1 MAETQQVIIEFVTD
15 TDQIDTAINKLEKT
29 GAIDSKMATA
39 FKQTNAEISK
49 QASQIQKTAA
59 ATVPLKKNLEDLNK
73 ASKSFAD
80 KFLADFQQQILDA
93 GGTIEDFKGGVQSAL
108 DEAGISMEEFKAA
121 IEATNNQSESLR
133 ARLKVLTQQIVQM
146 KLAGEDGTEQFKALV
161 TEAGNIKDAMADA
174 GAEIKNAGSDTRSL
188 DNLLGAAQA
197 VAGGFAVVQGAA
209 ALFGDENEDLQK
221 TLLKVNAVMA
231 VLQGLQQVSN
241 ALEKEGAIVK
251 LGSTI
256 ATKGQIAAQVIYN
269 AVVGS
274 SIGLMKALRVAFAL
288 TGVGALILGITA
300 LVQWLTASSKATKQL
315 IKDLT
320 AFNDTIEAQV
330 NDLNKSLQQN
340 DRIQAE
346 NSARAK
352 ERGALQSKINKQEIE
367 DLKSTFDAVFQLESA
382 QRQRAQTAEKT
393 INDMRTG
400 ELAFNQEALDEAQ
413 KFVDNYAQLQNK
425 RKDIAN
431 EIRIKTV
438 ENEKQTRVEQL
449 QAIADGF
456 QGRLALATKNSK
468 EEFELQK
475 QSARAQAAFSL
486 EEAGQ
491 NLPKRLLIER
501 ELQKQ
506 LRAIDAES
514 ALVRQQDRIA
524 GAERELLAAQQ
535 AARAISERGTQDE
548 INAQKRV
555 LLEKTRLDLL
565 QEGLSANEKL
575 IVWENYLNSVMQL
588 QKEFNNQSTKE
599 TLQDLISR
607 NNAELSQLN
616 ITNSEKLSLQEENLI
631 TQAQIEIDAN
641 KGLTYK
647 IKEIRAKLNE
657 DLRALRLAAIEKELE
672 DELAATEVREGALRR
687 ANERIAANEA
697 KPLQKRIAAIN
708 QIAALEIAAINKR
721 EDALDEELAHNLISQ
736 KEYKD
741 KYAKLVDDET
751 KIVEDAEK
759 KKTDLIKS
767 ENIKRAQIALT
778 VLGQIGDVIQSIN
791 DTESQKENDRIEGER
806 RRVAELLEAGA
817 ITEKEAA
824 KRNKRLDIEER
835 KAKLAQAKREK
846 DMAVFRALLAI
857 PAAYL
862 NGISQAGGTPFLGAI
877 YAAIA
882 AAEAVIIAARPLPKF
897 GHGKKSGYQGLA
909 EVGETGPEL
918 YERNGKM
925 FLADKSQIVWLGAK
939 DKVYNPTETK
949 EMLIPTVDK
958 QLMQWQAPVQKAE
971 AIDYDKLGKAV
982 GKHINIPG
990 FNIDEEGFKIW
1001 EQHGQN
1007 RKNYMDKRY
1016 SSK

>member
-1 MAETQQVIIEFVTD
+1 VAETQQVIIEFITETGQLD
-15 TDQIDTAINKLEKT
+15 SAIDQLEKT
-29 GAIDSKMATA
+29 GAIDSKMASA

-49 QASQIQKTAA
+49 QTAEIKKAASSTA
-59 ATVPLKKNLEDLNK
+59 PLKKNLEDVNK
-73 ASKSFAD
+73 ATK
-80 KFLADFQQQILDA
+80 KFTQDFMTGFNEGVIETLRDA
-93 GGTIEDFKGGVQSAL
+93 GVSAQ
-108 DEAGISMEEFKAA
+108 EFANALGSGQTEVEKS
-121 IEATNNQSESLR
+121 SESLR
-133 ARLKVLTQQIVQM
+133 ARLKTLTQQIAQM

-161 TEAGNIKDAMADA
+161 IEAGNIKDAMGDA
-174 GAEIKNAGSDTRSL
+174 AAEIKNAGSDTRTF
-188 DNLLGAAQA
+188 DNLLGTAQA
-197 VAGGFAVVQGAA
+197 VAGGFAVAQGTA
-209 ALFGDENEDLQK
+209 ALFGDESEELQK
-221 TLLKVNAVMA
+221 TLLKVNAAMA
-231 VLQGLQQVSN
+231 ILQGLQQISN
-241 ALEKEGAIVK
+241 ALEKEGAITK

-256 ATKGQIAAQVIYN
+256 ATKGQIAAQFIYN
-269 AVVGS
+269 AVVGT
-274 SIGLMKALRVAFAL
+274 SIGLMKALRIAFAL
-288 TGVGALILGITA
+288 TGVGALVLGITA

-352 ERGALQSKINKQEIE
+352 ARGALQSKINKQEIE

-382 QRQRAQTAEKT
+382 QRQRAQIAEKT

-400 ELAFNQEALDEAQ
+400 ERSFNQEALDEAQ

-456 QGRLALATKNSK
+456 QGRLALVTKNSK
-468 EEFELQK
+468 EEFDLQK
-475 QSARAQAAFSL
+475 QSARAQAAVAL

-491 NLPKRLLIER
+491 NLAKRVLIQR

-506 LRAIDAES
+506 LRAIDAEA

-565 QEGLSANEKL
+565 QEGLSAYEKL
-575 IVWENYLNSVMQL
+575 IIWENYLNSVMQL
-588 QKEFNNQSTKE
+588 QKEFNNQSSKE

-616 ITNSEKLSLQEENLI
+616 ITSSEKLSLQEENLI
-631 TQAQIEIDAN
+631 TLAQIEIDAN
-641 KGLTYK
+641 KGLTDK

-657 DLRALRLAAIEKELE
+657 DLRALRLAAIEKDLE
-672 DELAATEVREGALRR
+672 DELAATEVRTGVLRR
-687 ANERIAANEA
+687 ANESMVSNESKGLKARIT
-697 KPLQKRIAAIN
+697 AIN
-708 QIAALEIAAINKR
+708 QLAALDIAAINKR
-721 EDALDEELAHNLISQ
+721 QDALDQELKDRLISQ

-759 KKTDLIKS
+759 KKTGLIKD
-767 ENIKRAQIALT
+767 ENIKRVEIALT
-778 VLGQIGDVIQSIN
+778 VLGQIGDLIQSIN

-806 RRVAELLEAGA
+806 RRVSELLEAGA

-824 KRNKRLDIEER
+824 QRNKRLDVEEK
-835 KAKLAQAKREK
+835 KAKNAQAKREK
-846 DMAVFRALLAI
+846 DMAIFRALLAI
-857 PAAYL
+857 PAAFL
-862 NGISQAGGTPFLGAI
+862 NGLSQSGGNPIVGAI

-882 AAEAVIIAARPLPKF
+882 AAEAIIIASRPIPKF
-897 GHGKKSGYQGLA
+897 AKGKKDRYEGPGEIGEAGAELMEHNGQLYLA
-909 EVGETGPEL
+909 KKRTL
-918 YERNGKM
+918 
-925 FLADKSQIVWLGAK
+925 VWLGK
-939 DKVYNPTETK
+939 DDKVYNPTETK
-949 EMLIPTVDK
+949 EMLMPVVDK
-958 QLMQWQAPVQKAE
+958 QIMQWQAPVQKQPDMKQMAAE
-971 AIDYDKLGKAV
+971 LAKEIKKM
-982 GKHINIPG
+982 PG
-990 FNIDEEGFKIW
+990 MNLSVDEHGFKVW
-1001 EQHGQN
+1001 VQEGQS
-1007 RKNYMDKRY
+1007 RTSYMDKRY